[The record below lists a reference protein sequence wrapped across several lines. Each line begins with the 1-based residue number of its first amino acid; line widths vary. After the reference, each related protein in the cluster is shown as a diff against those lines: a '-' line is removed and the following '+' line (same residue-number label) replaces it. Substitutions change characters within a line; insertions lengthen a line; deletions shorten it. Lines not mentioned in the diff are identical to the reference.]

1 MQAVTLSPATLV
13 HSRSQFRCSASKN
26 SGGNSSS
33 SGGRGEDKKGVRRA
47 RADGHYEVQVVT
59 PPARSLGIFLLP
71 PNTHNGE
78 EIEILGDAY
87 VVTCT
92 CIMFKLAG
100 GKYVRDHSRLDV
112 QPTSRY
118 ILNAMLDDLITRP
131 TVTPPPGGS
140 VS

>member
-1 MQAVTLSPATLV
+1 MCSQPIPHCLIAT
-13 HSRSQFRCSASKN
+13 S
-26 SGGNSSS
+26 
-33 SGGRGEDKKGVRRA
+33 
-47 RADGHYEVQVVT
+47 QVVT

-112 QPTSRY
+112 Q
-118 ILNAMLDDLITRP
+118 
-131 TVTPPPGGS
+131 
-140 VS
+140 VSLGLRLL